1 VEPLHE
7 LLACPACHG
16 ALDAA
21 LTCRECGGAW
31 ESPDGIPRLR
41 LEVAG
46 KTDVV
51 RQFYDAAPFP
61 GYPPNDSLTW
71 LRTRAERSAFARL
84 LDASIP
90 GDALLAEVGCGTGQ
104 MSLYLARADRQVVA
118 LDLSRGA
125 LSLGASAA
133 RRYGIGQVGFVECD
147 LARLPLK
154 DEAFDVVYCSGVLH
168 HTPDPAASF
177 ASIIKAVKP
186 GGHVVLGLYNRYAR
200 IPLRLR
206 RVIARLTGF
215 RWIPF
220 DPVLRDRQAEPARR
234 EAWLRD
240 QYRHPEEHSHS
251 VAEVRRWFRAN
262 GIDYVA
268 TYPSTLIGEE
278 PESLLAPAA
287 DEWPFE
293 SVLSQIGWMGSL
305 GGEGGLFVIA
315 GRKPLVQIDAR
326 TAPFPLMGEG

>member
-7 LLACPACHG
+7 LLACPACRG
-16 ALDAA
+16 ALTEA
-21 LTCRECGGAW
+21 LVCHNCGRAW
-31 ESPDGIPRLR
+31 ESPDGIPGLR
-41 LEVAG
+41 LEVEG
-46 KTDVV
+46 QTDVV
-51 RQFYDAAPFP
+51 RQFYNAAPFP

-71 LRTRAERSAFARL
+71 LRARAERSAFARL

-90 GDALLAEVGCGTGQ
+90 GDALLAEIGCGTGQ
-104 MSLYLARADRQVVA
+104 TSLYLARADRQVVA

-133 RRYGIGQVGFVECD
+133 RRYGIGQVSFVECD

-154 DEAFDVVYCSGVLH
+154 DGAFDVVYCSGVLH

-177 ASIIKAVKP
+177 ASIVSAVRP
-186 GGHVVLGLYNRYAR
+186 GGHVILGLYNRYAR

-251 VAEVRRWFRAN
+251 VAEVRRWFRN
-262 GIDYVA
+262 TGIDYVA

-278 PESLLAPAA
+278 PEDLLAPAA
-287 DEWPFE
+287 DEWPLE
-293 SVLSQIGWMGSL
+293 SVLSQVGWMGSL
-305 GGEGGLFVIA
+305 GGEGGLFVMA
-315 GRKPLVQIDAR
+315 GRKLI
-326 TAPFPLMGEG
+326 